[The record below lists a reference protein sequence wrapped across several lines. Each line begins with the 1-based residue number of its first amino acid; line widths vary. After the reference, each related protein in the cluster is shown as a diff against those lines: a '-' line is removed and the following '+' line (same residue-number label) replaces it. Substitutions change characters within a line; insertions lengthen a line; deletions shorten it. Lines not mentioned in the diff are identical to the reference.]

1 MLGAFIGD
9 TTGTGAEDSSLTG
22 TLTFTDAADGD
33 TAPNYTVTAAASNG
47 TASIDASTGAWT
59 YAPTQHFN
67 GSDSFTVTVT
77 DDDGHEET
85 HVITLTVDPA
95 NDVGA
100 FSGDNSGTGDEDAG
114 SITGTLTFTDA
125 IDGDT
130 ALTFTVSSD
139 ASNGTASIDASTGA
153 WTYAPNEHFNGLDSF
168 TVTVTD
174 DDGHEETQVITLT
187 LSPLNDAGSF
197 SGDTTGTGAED
208 SSLTGTLTFTDAAD
222 GDSAPNYTVTA
233 AASNGTASIDA
244 STGAWTYAPT
254 QHFNGSDSFTV
265 TVTDDDGHEETH
277 VITLTVDPVNDR
289 PVLAD
294 ASLLLNGISEDP
306 GVPSGAV
313 GTLVSSLIDNSGVLS
328 NYSDEEGDSPGIAIT
343 GVNLGGGTLYYST
356 DGGTSW
362 SDVGPVSENSARVL
376 YADGDTRLA
385 FTPAADFHGSI
396 SDVVTLKA
404 WDRTGGYTNGKAGV
418 PTKPSV
424 SGYSFDTPG

>member
-1 MLGAFIGD
+1 
-9 TTGTGAEDSSLTG
+9 
-22 TLTFTDAADGD
+22 
-33 TAPNYTVTAAASNG
+33 
-47 TASIDASTGAWT
+47 
-59 YAPTQHFN
+59 
-67 GSDSFTVTVT
+67 
-77 DDDGHEET
+77 
-85 HVITLTVDPA
+85 
-95 NDVGA
+95 
-100 FSGDNSGTGDEDAG
+100 
-114 SITGTLTFTDA
+114 
-125 IDGDT
+125 GDT

-153 WTYAPNEHFNGLDSF
+153 WTYAPNEHFNGSDSF

-222 GDSAPNYTVTA
+222 GDTAPNYTVTA

-328 NYSDEEGDSPGIAIT
+328 NYSDEEGDS
-343 GVNLGGGTLYYST
+343 
-356 DGGTSW
+356 
-362 SDVGPVSENSARVL
+362 
-376 YADGDTRLA
+376 
-385 FTPAADFHGSI
+385 
-396 SDVVTLKA
+396 
-404 WDRTGGYTNGKAGV
+404 
-418 PTKPSV
+418 
-424 SGYSFDTPG
+424 